1 MCTMADEFDE
11 VVDGEAHELTNG
23 DNERELQAGEL
34 PAIADVRA
42 LVRPGAAAVPV
53 VQAAVLA
60 ASGFVAGA
68 AAAALVRRRSGRR
81 PGRSTRLAGRR
92 SPEGLPVIST
102 HTYLISVQV
111 LGRSEAE

>member
-34 PAIADVRA
+34 PAIAHVRA

-68 AAAALVRRRSGRR
+68 AAAALVRRRGRR